1 MRSVCSV
8 LFAKYYSGDQIK
20 KTETG
25 RAYSTKGERRGAY
38 KVSVGRPE
46 GRRPVERRRRRWN
59 DYIKMDF

>member
-1 MRSVCSV
+1 MD
-8 LFAKYYSGDQIK
+8 DQIK